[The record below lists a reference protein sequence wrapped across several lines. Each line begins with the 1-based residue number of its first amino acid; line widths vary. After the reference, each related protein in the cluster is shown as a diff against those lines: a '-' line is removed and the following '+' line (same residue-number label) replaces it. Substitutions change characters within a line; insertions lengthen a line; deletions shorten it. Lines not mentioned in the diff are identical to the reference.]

1 MGQNCGL
8 TGQLLLTSSDLFDK
22 DWTAEAPFKFLS
34 AGNTGAN
41 GGASELPE
49 RKTLTDGGGGGEQRA
64 TTGAKN

>member
-1 MGQNCGL
+1 M
-8 TGQLLLTSSDLFDK
+8 S
-22 DWTAEAPFKFLS
+22 LS

-49 RKTLTDGGGGGEQRA
+49 KKKLAEGGGGEQRA